1 MNQIMA
7 QLAGSAGFCLSV
19 HIHRASV
26 VPCGTRS
33 NAASGGYETALACS
47 GACIQRNELHPKNIL
62 CKCSWKVNST
72 TIFKK
77 LLRQDGK
84 TELGGGH
91 SLNETLNR
99 WKLILRVYESVAIY
113 KK

>member
-1 MNQIMA
+1 MLPAEDMKQPWPALGPAFRGTNFA
-7 QLAGSAGFCLSV
+7 PKTFSANVLGRF
-19 HIHRASV
+19 
-26 VPCGTRS
+26 
-33 NAASGGYETALACS
+33 
-47 GACIQRNELHPKNIL
+47 
-62 CKCSWKVNST
+62 NST

>member
-1 MNQIMA
+1 MFLEGLIVLQF
-7 QLAGSAGFCLSV
+7 L
-19 HIHRASV
+19 
-26 VPCGTRS
+26 
-33 NAASGGYETALACS
+33 
-47 GACIQRNELHPKNIL
+47 
-62 CKCSWKVNST
+62 
-72 TIFKK
+72 KK